1 MFIDRRL
8 PLSIQGDRFLSK
20 EPTDGDLGFIGV
32 GTAIVL
38 GIGASIA
45 SLLGGGWLW
54 TKHEEN
60 ELEEEFNRWREIYQK
75 PPYNM
80 TPEEAIAAARGVVP
94 PVGFDFG
101 LNAPTAILVVGGIIA
116 AYVGSKVVIAWL
128 SPGK

>member
-8 PLSIQGDRFLSK
+8 PLPILADGILGQ
-20 EPTDGDLGFIGV
+20 EPTDGDLGSVTLI
-32 GTAIVL
+32 AL
-38 GIGASIA
+38 GIGAGIA

-54 TKHEEN
+54 TKHEEL

-80 TPEEAIAAARGVVP
+80 TPEEAILASRGVVP

-101 LNAPTAILVVGGIIA
+101 LNAPTAILVVGGLIA